1 MAVKKQS
8 AHAKFDLIMPFGDY
22 EYHKTL
28 SPGQGFIFTFNE
40 NIPMSLPQKKRGFR
54 KIVID
59 GKEFN
64 WRSNALIEVCPVSSK
79 ANKLIVDIGWVDP
92 FLHMNEKSAS
102 PLDNDPRI
110 VSPSFIRKAIEFALI
125 HNWDITEKTRL
136 TKVIYRDN
144 QFNIE

>member
-1 MAVKKQS
+1 
-8 AHAKFDLIMPFGDY
+8 
-22 EYHKTL
+22 
-28 SPGQGFIFTFNE
+28 
-40 NIPMSLPQKKRGFR
+40 MSLPQKKRGFR

-64 WRSNALIEVCPVSSK
+64 WRFNALIEVCPASNK

-92 FLHMNEKSAS
+92 FLHMNEKLTSTLDYDPGIIS
-102 PLDNDPRI
+102 PA
-110 VSPSFIRKAIEFALI
+110 FIRKAIEFALI

-144 QFNIE
+144 QFDIVLPT